1 MCKYCL
7 FVVETSIIED
17 YRIHDG
23 SDDSNG
29 IRFYQLH
36 FLIVFSKRTLIYS
49 LDFLSDEFCMEEP
62 WEGDYETE
70 MDEGLIF
77 YLRPN

>member
-7 FVVETSIIED
+7 FLAKTSIIED

-29 IRFYQLH
+29 IPFYQLH
-36 FLIVFSKRTLIYS
+36 FFLVFSKRTLIYS
-49 LDFLSDEFCMEEP
+49 FDFLSDEFCIKEP

-70 MDEGLIF
+70 MDEGLTILF
-77 YLRPN
+77 KS